1 VVAIAA
7 GGSHNLA
14 LKSDGAVVAW
24 GDNST
29 GQSTVPGGLN
39 AVVAIAAGGNHSLAL
54 KSDGTV
60 VGWGGNSLHQT
71 NVPVGLN
78 GVVAIAAGG
87 DQSLALK
94 SDGTVASWGYL
105 GQSWVPAGLS
115 GVVAIAAG
123 GSHSLALK
131 SDGTVVAWGAGQPG
145 QSGFPNYGQ
154 STVPSGLNRVVA
166 IAAGGGYSL
175 ALIAAAP
182 EPFTLGAPQRMPD
195 GSFRWMLFGEAERNY
210 TVQSSTNF
218 TLWSDLQTVAL
229 GGSSVQITDTNA
241 SAFPRRFYRVRTQ

>member
-1 VVAIAA
+1 LTGVAAIAV
-7 GGSHNLA
+7 GGY
-14 LKSDGAVVAW
+14 
-24 GDNST
+24 
-29 GQSTVPGGLN
+29 
-39 AVVAIAAGGNHSLAL
+39 HSLAL

-60 VGWGGNSLHQT
+60 VGWGDNSLHQT

-87 DQSLALK
+87 NQSLALK

-123 GSHSLALK
+123 FSHSLALK
-131 SDGTVVAWGAGQPG
+131 SDGTVVAWGFN
-145 QSGFPNYGQ
+145 SYGE

-166 IAAGGGYSL
+166 IAAGGNHSL

-182 EPFTLGAPQRMPD
+182 QPFTLGASQWMPD
-195 GSFRWMLFGEAERNY
+195 GSFRWMLLGEAGRNY